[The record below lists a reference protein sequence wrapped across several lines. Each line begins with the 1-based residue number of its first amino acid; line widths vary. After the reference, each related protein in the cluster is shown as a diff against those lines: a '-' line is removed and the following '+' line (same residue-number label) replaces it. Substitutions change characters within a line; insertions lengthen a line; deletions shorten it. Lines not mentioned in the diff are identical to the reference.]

1 MLGGVNDRK
10 MSARIKSRVQS
21 IFASSP
27 FLKHVMT
34 LVSGT
39 VVAQVIVFFM
49 MMVITRFYA
58 PEVMGEFAAF
68 MSVTAIIVSV
78 AAGRYDMALMLERD
92 DEAAKMVARI
102 AFSIICGTALVAI
115 LAALLLRSFF
125 ASNFSDATAKWMPLV
140 GLCTIFMAGAAL
152 LQYWYNR
159 KTDYKTIAINRVVQ
173 QVGTSGGQVAIGGF
187 GFTALP
193 GLILGQLIGQAYA
206 FFNLMIRAK
215 ELRAPVQ
222 KGNLSY
228 RGLVKKHWRMPVL
241 NAPNVL
247 VDALRTNGINLLIGG
262 ASVASLGQFNLAN
275 QAMYAPVALVN
286 AAISQVFFQK
296 LATAKRGRM
305 AYEVKNSIKRSLQLG
320 MVPFALLWVLAPWL
334 MPIVFGAQ
342 WQESGYFARA
352 IVPWMMVVIVSAPVS
367 TVFIVT
373 GKQLWSLIHSIV
385 YCVVPLGW
393 LWLSPY
399 SLLTTVFGLGIINAC
414 FLSVS
419 VVMAYLAAK
428 YFDKANEKEETEYS
442 N

>member
-1 MLGGVNDRK
+1 MLGEVNDNK

-39 VVAQVIVFFM
+39 IVAQVIVFFM
-49 MMVITRFYA
+49 MMVITRLYA

-68 MSVTAIIVSV
+68 TSVTAIIVSV
-78 AAGRYDMALMLERD
+78 AAGRYDMALMLEHD

-102 AFSIICGTALVAI
+102 AFSIICGTALIATI
-115 LAALLLRSFF
+115 AALILRPFF
-125 ASNFSDATAKWMPLV
+125 ASNFSEATAKWMPLAGV
-140 GLCTIFMAGAAL
+140 CTVFMAGTAL

-159 KTDYKTIAINRVVQ
+159 KTDYKTIAFNRVVQ
-173 QVGTSGGQVAIGGF
+173 QVGTSGGQVVIGGL

-193 GLILGQLIGQAYA
+193 GLIFGQLIGQAYA
-206 FFNLMIRAK
+206 FFNLLIRAK
-215 ELRAPVQ
+215 DLRASVV
-222 KGNLSY
+222 KGKYSY
-228 RGLVKKHWRMPVL
+228 RCLARKHWRMPVL

-247 VDALRTNGINLLIGG
+247 VDAVRSNGINLLIGG

-275 QAMYAPVALVN
+275 QAMYAPAALVN
-286 AAISQVFFQK
+286 AAVSQVFFQK
-296 LATAKRGRM
+296 LATVERGRM
-305 AYEVKNSIKRSLQLG
+305 SREVRNAIKRSLQFG
-320 MVPFALLWVLAPWL
+320 VIPFAILWVISPWL
-334 MPIVFGAQ
+334 MPFIFGSQ

-352 IVPWMMVVIVSAPVS
+352 IVPWMMVVVVSAPVS

-373 GKQLWSLIHSIV
+373 GKQLWSLIHSIM
-385 YCVVPLGW
+385 YCLVPLGW

-399 SLLTTVFGLGIINAC
+399 SLLTTVYGLGIINAC
-414 FLSVS
+414 FLSAS

-428 YFDKANEKEETEYS
+428 DYDKASAEEETENS